1 MPWIFLYI
9 QPCCHRQGID
19 SGLKKWRLH
28 VDLHF
33 GHGWVFN
40 SLDLSDWKIIWRH
53 GLLFLNRF
61 KEAISCDSSF
71 HHGHMEI
78 GEEGFVWSWIISRV
92 DYAPIL
98 QWRLAKCW
106 NNLFHKS
113 CHLPHFLCVSLF
125 LSCFS
130 RNFHWGMV
138 FWQFNWCS
146 PRAWHIQWH
155 PCPRRLALSLKLYQ
169 IPPRHRFFT
178 RYMLDLPPWQIKVY
192 RDYNPGGKC

>member
-40 SLDLSDWKIIWRH
+40 SLDVSGGKIIWRH
-53 GLLFLNRF
+53 GLLFLNRLNQ
-61 KEAISCDSSF
+61 AISCDSSF

-78 GEEGFVWSWIISRV
+78 GEDRFVWSWAISRV

-106 NNLFHKS
+106 NNLFRKS

-125 LSCFS
+125 LHVFPEIFTEVWYSGNSTGVHHVRGISSGIHVQGGWLCRWSCIRFPQDIGFS
-130 RNFHWGMV
+130 PGICW
-138 FWQFNWCS
+138 
-146 PRAWHIQWH
+146 I
-155 PCPRRLALSLKLYQ
+155 CPPGKL
-169 IPPRHRFFT
+169 RFIGIS
-178 RYMLDLPPWQIKVY
+178 Y
-192 RDYNPGGKC
+192 